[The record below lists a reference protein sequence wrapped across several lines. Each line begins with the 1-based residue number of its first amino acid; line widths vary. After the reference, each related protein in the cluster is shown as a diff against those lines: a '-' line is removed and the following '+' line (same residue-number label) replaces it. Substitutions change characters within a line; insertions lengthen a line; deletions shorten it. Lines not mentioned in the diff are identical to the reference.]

1 MAEAT
6 PPLRGYTLP
15 VWVAAAAR
23 AAVGVLRGE
32 TLGPVVMLEL
42 LEPPG
47 AVPVAVEAAAALGDG
62 WALGQ
67 ARCEPGEG
75 LDLTRGLVVWVLAC
89 WRELAPGEPAVE
101 STAGF
106 TTEIR
111 TGFVVEFPAGASPQS
126 RPPQSSFVA
135 ASAVPAPAA
144 PEPGLEPWLLIEAG
158 EGVGIHAASGE
169 ACLSDYARRLLEA
182 NLRPLLSL
190 GQGLQ
195 LRVVLP
201 AGRALAERTSNAAFG
216 VVEGLALIGTR
227 AAVQAGAS
235 PDQLEACLAALRQ
248 HTGAPDFQG
257 DLVLVIGENGLDLAP
272 RLGLPPQLLLKAG
285 NWIGPVLVAAA
296 EAGVRRLLLFGY
308 QGKLIKLA
316 AGIFHTHHH
325 LADGRAEVLTAFAAL
340 EGLGGEALASL
351 HAAPTVEAALAELE
365 VADPALAQ
373 RLRDRLAA
381 AVETRSGAYLVR
393 HGGGSLA
400 VGAVLF
406 DRNRRIRATGP
417 IGGPLLAALAEPGA
431 AATPHPQSGAA
442 GGEL

>member
-1 MAEAT
+1 MADAI
-6 PPLRGYTLP
+6 PAPRGYTLP

-23 AAVGVLRGE
+23 AAMGVLRGE
-32 TLGPVVMLEL
+32 SDGPAVRLEL

-67 ARCEPGEG
+67 ARCDPGEG
-75 LDLTRGLVVWVLAC
+75 LDLTRGLVVWVLLR
-89 WRELAPGEPAVE
+89 WRELAPGPSPPVPPPRL
-101 STAGF
+101 SAG
-106 TTEIR
+106 E
-111 TGFVVEFPAGASPQS
+111 
-126 RPPQSSFVA
+126 A
-135 ASAVPAPAA
+135 AALPAPGAL
-144 PEPGLEPWLLIEAG
+144 EPSPEPWLLIEAG
-158 EGVGIHAASGE
+158 EGVGIHAANGE

-182 NLRPLLSL
+182 NLRPLLSP

-235 PDQLEACLAALRQ
+235 PDQLEATLAALRQ
-248 HTGAPDFQG
+248 HTGAPDFKG

-296 EAGVRRLLLFGY
+296 EAGVGRLLLFGY

-340 EGLGGEALASL
+340 EGLAGDALASL

-365 VADPALAQ
+365 AGDPALAQ

-381 AVETRSGAYLVR
+381 AVETRSCAYLAR

-406 DRNRRIRATGP
+406 DRSRRVRAAGP
-417 IGGPLLAALAEPGA
+417 IGGPLLAALAQPGA
-431 AATPHPQSGAA
+431 ASTPQALSPHSGAA
-442 GGEL
+442 GGAP

>member
-1 MAEAT
+1 MADAT
-6 PPLRGYTLP
+6 PAPRGYTLP

-32 TLGPVVMLEL
+32 SEGPAVMLDL

-47 AVPVAVEAAAALGDG
+47 AVPVPVEAAAALGDG
-62 WALGQ
+62 WVLGQ
-67 ARCEPGEG
+67 ARCDPGEG
-75 LDLTRGLVVWVLAC
+75 LDLTRGLVVWVLVR
-89 WRELAPGEPAVE
+89 WRELASGGPAVE
-101 STAGF
+101 SSPLQS
-106 TTEIR
+106 
-111 TGFVVEFPAGASPQS
+111 PAGA
-126 RPPQSSFVA
+126 VL
-135 ASAVPAPAA
+135 AVPAPGAL
-144 PEPGLEPWLLIEAG
+144 EPSPEPWLLIEAG
-158 EGVGIHAASGE
+158 EGVGIHAANGE
-169 ACLSDYARRLLEA
+169 ACLSDYARRLLET
-182 NLRPLLSL
+182 NLRPLLSP

-235 PDQLEACLAALRQ
+235 PDQLEATLAALRQ
-248 HTGAPDFQG
+248 HVDAPDFQG

-296 EAGVRRLLLFGY
+296 EAGVGRLLLFGY

-340 EGLGGEALASL
+340 EGLAGEALASL

-365 VADPALAQ
+365 AADPALAQ
-373 RLRDRLAA
+373 RLRDRLAM
-381 AVETRSGAYLVR
+381 AVETRSRAYLAR

-406 DRNRRIRATGP
+406 DRSRRIRAAGP

-431 AATPHPQSGAA
+431 AAPPPP
-442 GGEL
+442 

>member
-1 MAEAT
+1 MAVSDPAGAVACNPGPVMSPLAPSGVDPMTDIT
-6 PPLRGYTLP
+6 PAPRGYTLP

-23 AAVGVLRGE
+23 AALGSLLGE
-32 TLGPVVMLEL
+32 PVAPAVALEL

-47 AVPVAVEAAAALGDG
+47 VGAVPVETAALLGDG

-67 ARCEPGEG
+67 ARCDPGEG
-75 LDLTRGLVVWVLAC
+75 LDLTRGLVVWVLMR
-89 WRELAPGEPAVE
+89 WRE
-101 STAGF
+101 
-106 TTEIR
+106 
-111 TGFVVEFPAGASPQS
+111 
-126 RPPQSSFVA
+126 
-135 ASAVPAPAA
+135 AVPAPAA
-144 PEPGLEPWLLIEAG
+144 LEPSLQDWLLIEAG
-158 EGVGIHAASGE
+158 EGVGIHAASGD
-169 ACLSDYARRLLEA
+169 ACLSDYARRLLAA
-182 NLRPLLSL
+182 NLRPLVPS

-235 PDQLEACLAALRQ
+235 PDQLEATLAALRQ
-248 HTGAPDFQG
+248 RVGEPGFRG

-272 RLGLPPQLLLKAG
+272 RLGLPHQLLLKTG

-340 EGLGGEALASL
+340 EGLVGPPLRALHS
-351 HAAPTVEAALAELE
+351 AATVEAALAELE
-365 VADPALAQ
+365 AADSALAQ

-381 AVETRSGAYLVR
+381 AVESRSASYLAR
-393 HGGGSLA
+393 HGGGSMA

-406 DRNRRIRATGP
+406 DRSRRICAAGP
-417 IGGPLLAALAEPGA
+417 IGGPLLEALSEVVAASPPPPE
-431 AATPHPQSGAA
+431 SRV
-442 GGEL
+442 

>member
-1 MAEAT
+1 MADAT
-6 PPLRGYTLP
+6 PPIRGYTLP
-15 VWVAAAAR
+15 VWVAAAAKAAALALLR
-23 AAVGVLRGE
+23 EPAPAAVELA
-32 TLGPVVMLEL
+32 L

-47 AVPVAVEAAAALGDG
+47 AAAVPVEAAALLGDG

-75 LDLTRGLVVWVLAC
+75 LDLTRGLVVWVLVR
-89 WRELAPGEPAVE
+89 WRDLAPRADAADAAPASIADPQAALAPE
-101 STAGF
+101 SPSWPDC
-106 TTEIR
+106 
-111 TGFVVEFPAGASPQS
+111 PAGS
-126 RPPQSSFVA
+126 A
-135 ASAVPAPAA
+135 AAGTSL
-144 PEPGLEPWLLIEAG
+144 LEPWLRIEAG

-182 NLRPLLSL
+182 NLRPLVPP

-235 PDQLEACLAALRQ
+235 PDQLEATLAALRQ
-248 HTGAPDFQG
+248 SVAAPGFQG

-325 LADGRAEVLTAFAAL
+325 LADGRAEVITAFAAL
-340 EGLGGEALASL
+340 EGLTGESLAAL
-351 HAAPTVEAALAELE
+351 HAAPTVEAALAGLE
-365 VADPALAQ
+365 AADPALAQ

-381 AVETRSGAYLVR
+381 AVETRSAAYLAR
-393 HGGGSLA
+393 HGGVGLV

-406 DRNRRIRATGP
+406 DRGRRVRAVGP
-417 IGGPLLAALAEPGA
+417 VGGPLLQALASPGA
-431 AATPHPQSGAA
+431 LIPD
-442 GGEL
+442 

>member
-1 MAEAT
+1 MAGPVPAGSVAFNPRLVMAPAAPSGVAVMADGI
-6 PPLRGYTLP
+6 PPIQGYTLP

-23 AAVGVLRGE
+23 AALGALLGE
-32 TLGPVVMLEL
+32 PVAPTVALEL

-47 AVPVAVEAAAALGDG
+47 IAAVPVEAAAPLGDG

-75 LDLTRGLVVWVLAC
+75 LDLTRGLVVWVLVR
-89 WRELAPGEPAVE
+89 WRELAAGSDGAEAAPA
-101 STAGF
+101 
-106 TTEIR
+106 
-111 TGFVVEFPAGASPQS
+111 P
-126 RPPQSSFVA
+126 FVA
-135 ASAVPAPAA
+135 PMPGAA
-144 PEPGLEPWLLIEAG
+144 AATPISEQGLWIEAG

-182 NLRPLLSL
+182 NLRPLVPN
-190 GQGLQ
+190 GQGLR

-201 AGRALAERTSNAAFG
+201 AGRTLAARTSNAAFG

-235 PDQLEACLAALRQ
+235 PDQLEATLAALGER
-248 HTGAPDFQG
+248 TAAPGFQG

-272 RLGLPPQLLLKAG
+272 RLGLPPPLLLKAG

-325 LADGRAEVLTAFAAL
+325 LADGRAEVLTALAAL
-340 EGLGGEALASL
+340 EGLAGEALAAL

-365 VADPALAQ
+365 AADPGLAQ

-381 AVETRSGAYLVR
+381 AVESRSATYLAR
-393 HGGGSLA
+393 QGGGGMA

-406 DRNRRIRATGP
+406 DRSRRVRAAGP
-417 IGGPLLAALAEPGA
+417 IGGPLLAALVG
-431 AATPHPQSGAA
+431 SGAA
-442 GGEL
+442 SKPQPE

>member
-1 MAEAT
+1 MTDIT
-6 PPLRGYTLP
+6 PAPRGYTLP

-23 AAVGVLRGE
+23 AALGSLLGE
-32 TLGPVVMLEL
+32 PVAPAVALEL

-47 AVPVAVEAAAALGDG
+47 VGAVPVETAALLGDG

-67 ARCEPGEG
+67 ARCDPGEG
-75 LDLTRGLVVWVLAC
+75 LDLTRGLVVWVLLR
-89 WRELAPGEPAVE
+89 WR
-101 STAGF
+101 
-106 TTEIR
+106 
-111 TGFVVEFPAGASPQS
+111 Q
-126 RPPQSSFVA
+126 
-135 ASAVPAPAA
+135 AVPAPAA
-144 PEPGLEPWLLIEAG
+144 LEPSLQDWLLIEAG
-158 EGVGIHAASGE
+158 EGVGIHAASGD
-169 ACLSDYARRLLEA
+169 ACLSDYARRLLAA
-182 NLRPLLSL
+182 NLRPLVPS

-235 PDQLEACLAALRQ
+235 PDQLEATLAALRQ
-248 HTGAPDFQG
+248 RVGEPGFRG

-272 RLGLPPQLLLKAG
+272 RLGLPHQLLLKAG

-340 EGLGGEALASL
+340 EGLAGPPLRALHSAT
-351 HAAPTVEAALAELE
+351 TVEAALAELE
-365 VADPALAQ
+365 AADSALAQ

-381 AVETRSGAYLVR
+381 AVESRSASYLAR

-406 DRNRRIRATGP
+406 DRSRRICAAGP
-417 IGGPLLAALAEPGA
+417 IGGPLLEALSEVVAASPPPPE
-431 AATPHPQSGAA
+431 SRV
-442 GGEL
+442 

>member
-1 MAEAT
+1 MDPVAEIT
-6 PPLRGYTLP
+6 PAPLGYTLP

-23 AAVGVLRGE
+23 AALGALLGE
-32 TLGPVVMLEL
+32 PVAPAVPLDL

-47 AVPVAVEAAAALGDG
+47 LAAVPVEAAALLGDG

-67 ARCEPGEG
+67 ARCDPGEG
-75 LDLTRGLVVWVLAC
+75 LDLTRGLLVWALLR
-89 WRELAPGEPAVE
+89 WRELAPGGNAVE
-101 STAGF
+101 ATAGSI
-106 TTEIR
+106 TEIR
-111 TGFVVEFPAGASPQS
+111 TGSVVEVPAGPSPQAS
-126 RPPQSSFVA
+126 PPQSAAVA

-144 PEPGLEPWLLIEAG
+144 LEPSPEDWLLIEAG
-158 EGVGIHAASGE
+158 EGVGIHAASGD
-169 ACLSDYARRLLEA
+169 ACLSDYARRLLAA
-182 NLRPLLSL
+182 NLRPLVPS

-235 PDQLEACLAALRQ
+235 PDQLEATLAALRQ
-248 HTGAPDFQG
+248 RVGEPGCRG

-272 RLGLPPQLLLKAG
+272 RLGLPHQLLLKAG

-340 EGLGGEALASL
+340 EGLAGPPLRAL
-351 HAAPTVEAALAELE
+351 HGAATVEAALAELE
-365 VADPALAQ
+365 AADPALAQ
-373 RLRDRLAA
+373 RLRARLAA
-381 AVETRSGAYLVR
+381 AVETRSRAYLAR

-406 DRNRRIRATGP
+406 DRSRRIRAAGP
-417 IGGPLLAALAEPGA
+417 IGGPLLEVLSEVGA
-431 AATPHPQSGAA
+431 ASPPPPESRV
-442 GGEL
+442 